1 MSSLAY
7 APIDFGVE
15 EEVVS
20 KHVDKVK
27 IVPPQPQPAAK
38 KPLLGRE
45 ATECNYI
52 VMIFIIGLIY
62 LTSM

>member
-15 EEVVS
+15 EKVVS
-20 KHVDKVK
+20 KNSEKVN

-62 LTSM
+62 ISSM